1 MTDQL
6 KPKHFEE
13 ALQRLEGIVAQMES
27 GDGNLEESLT
37 LFEEGMTLLS
47 FCKDQLQTAE
57 QKIEELS
64 GDSPNE
70 ESKDHGSR

>member
-1 MTDQL
+1 MTDQQ

-13 ALQRLEGIVAQMES
+13 ALQRLETIVAKMES
-27 GDGNLEESLT
+27 RDESLEESLT

-57 QKIEELS
+57 QKIEDLS
-64 GDSPNE
+64 GRSPDD